1 MSSADRKTFAET
13 HVEYEVRMLVQ
24 EVWLLEQLDA
34 KRRGPDD
41 EPRLGADGQALL
53 EAGWPET
60 WGAKSLP
67 PDDDVFSEIDAE
79 IGYDRPVVVP
89 EDHSRALSTG
99 SRPPGRAGSS

>member
-1 MSSADRKTFAET
+1 
-13 HVEYEVRMLVQ
+13 MLVQ

-67 PDDDVFSEIDAE
+67 PDDDVFSEIDADVSRRLRSP
-79 IGYDRPVVVP
+79 GGRPRGTTR
-89 EDHSRALSTG
+89 EH
-99 SRPPGRAGSS
+99 